1 MMNQN
6 GKVTVMKKLISKI
19 SLALLISALLFVQSA
34 SFFAADSYITL
45 YGFSFDINDN
55 GEAVIHEYDDRSE
68 NVVIPEKLLGANVV
82 AIDDY
87 AFFGDTVITSVSFEN
102 ATHLNY
108 IGIDAFY
115 GCTGIKALNIPA
127 NIGTVKFGSFQNCT
141 GLENAV
147 IEDGLTSIGDQAF
160 MGCSSMKYIEIP
172 DSVTSISN
180 TAFTNCEKLVIYCN
194 EGSYAQAYAE
204 EQNIPYLL
212 IREYELGDANLD
224 GNVTIRDVTTIQLYR
239 AGFMDLPTFR
249 GENFADVTKDGK
261 VNIRDATMIQ
271 MKLADLIDSF

>member
-1 MMNQN
+1 MIAVIMLSC
-6 GKVTVMKKLISKI
+6 VTV
-19 SLALLISALLFVQSA
+19 
-34 SFFAADSYITL
+34 FAADSYITL
-45 YGFSFDINDN
+45 NGFTFDINKN
-55 GEAVIHEYDDRSE
+55 GDAVIHEYDDRSE
-68 NVVIPEKLLGANVV
+68 TVEIPEKLLGANVV
-82 AIDDY
+82 SIDDY
-87 AFFGDTVITSVSFEN
+87 AFFGDTVITSVSFKK

-108 IGIDAFY
+108 IGINAFY
-115 GCTGIKALNIPA
+115 GCTGIKTLNIPA

-194 EGSYAQAYAE
+194 EGSYAQEYAE
-204 EQNIPYLL
+204 QKEIPYLL
-212 IREYELGDANLD
+212 IYNYELGDVDLNRTI
-224 GNVTIRDVTTIQLYR
+224 NIRDVTTIQMFKAGILDELPSYR
-239 AGFMDLPTFR
+239 GKHY
-249 GENFADVTKDGK
+249 ADVTKDGK

-271 MKLADLIDSF
+271 MKLADLIDNF

>member
-1 MMNQN
+1 
-6 GKVTVMKKLISKI
+6 MKKLVSKI
-19 SLALLISALLFVQSA
+19 SLALIISAMLFVQSA

-45 YGFSFDINDN
+45 YGFSFDINEN
-55 GEAVIHEYDDRSE
+55 NEAVIHLYDDRSE
-68 NVVIPEKLLGANVV
+68 TVVIPEKLLGANVV

-87 AFFGDTVITSVSFEN
+87 AFFGDTVITSVSFEK
-102 ATHLNY
+102 ATHLNS

-115 GCTGIKALNIPA
+115 GCTEIKTLNIPA
-127 NIGTVKFGSFQNCT
+127 SIGAVQFGSFQNCT

-180 TAFTNCEKLVIYCN
+180 TAFTNCDKLVIYCN
-194 EGSYAQAYAE
+194 EGSYAQEYAE
-204 EQNIPYLL
+204 QKEIPYLL
-212 IREYELGDANLD
+212 IYNYELGDVDLNRTI
-224 GNVTIRDVTTIQLYR
+224 NIRDVTTIQLFR
-239 AGFMDLPTFR
+239 AGILDELPTFR
-249 GENFADVTKDGK
+249 GKHYADVTKDGK

-271 MKLADLIDSF
+271 MKLVDLIDNF

>member
-1 MMNQN
+1 MR
-6 GKVTVMKKLISKI
+6 VMYKRII
-19 SLALLISALLFVQSA
+19 ALISALALICGIQFTVY
-34 SFFAADSYITL
+34 AADSYITL

-115 GCTGIKALNIPA
+115 GCTGLKTLNIPA
-127 NIGTVKFGSFQNCT
+127 SIGAVQFGSFQNCT

-147 IEDGLTSIGDQAF
+147 IESGLTSIGDQAF
-160 MGCSSMKYIEIP
+160 MGCTSMKYIEIP

-180 TAFTNCEKLVIYCN
+180 TAFKNCGKLVIYCN
-194 EGSYAQAYAE
+194 EGSYAQEYAE
-204 EQNIPYLL
+204 QRNIPYLL
-212 IREYELGDANLD
+212 IYNYELGDVDLNRTI
-224 GNVTIRDVTTIQLYR
+224 NIRDVTTIQMFL
-239 AGFMDLPTFR
+239 AGILDELPTFR
-249 GENFADVTKDGK
+249 GKHYADVTKDGK
-261 VNIRDATMIQ
+261 VNIRDATKIQ
-271 MKLADLIDSF
+271 MKLAGLIDNF